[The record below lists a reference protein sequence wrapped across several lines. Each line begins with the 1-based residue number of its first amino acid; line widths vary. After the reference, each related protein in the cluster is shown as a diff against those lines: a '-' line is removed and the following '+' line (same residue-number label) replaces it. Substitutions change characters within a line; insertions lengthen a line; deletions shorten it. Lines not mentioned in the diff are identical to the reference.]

1 MPKSVAMQV
10 LLQSKT
16 RKMQRHPRQSGHRK
30 TKAVAGSQKG
40 KKVENK
46 KAKEINQKTS
56 LHSSPNEPTRT
67 HKTPFPPFKNN
78 VKEEPKQLV
87 LHPRIITLGNSE
99 DSEPSLD
106 YSTPSIPPTSA
117 NVEAPQKCM
126 GNIDNL
132 EPPSLPSISC
142 EATDQSCQGSTSKKA
157 SSGSASSAQCAHC
170 KVEIPPGC

>member
-30 TKAVAGSQKG
+30 TKAVTGSQKG

-46 KAKEINQKTS
+46 KAKEINRTTS
-56 LHSSPNEPTRT
+56 LHLSPNEPTRT

-87 LHPRIITLGNSE
+87 LHPRIITLGGSE

-142 EATDQSCQGSTSKKA
+142 EATDQSCQVGCPEKPFFFNFA
-157 SSGSASSAQCAHC
+157 FSS
-170 KVEIPPGC
+170 